1 MLCAQGSLRFTP
13 DWHRSGFQPFWE
25 RGSIKNADISARILC
40 FVNYKFY
47 YSAFPFFFIQK
58 YMPQYAMVTPKVMP
72 RTTGNRCFRSEKVIG
87 ISRAAN
93 RMK

>member
-1 MLCAQGSLRFTP
+1 MVLPYRWESRSSPNTIEPFRMSGGLFLLCPQGSLRFTP
-13 DWHRSGFQPFWE
+13 GWHRSGFQPFWE

-58 YMPQYAMVTPKVMP
+58 YMPQ
-72 RTTGNRCFRSEKVIG
+72 
-87 ISRAAN
+87 
-93 RMK
+93 